1 MKKRER
7 KIFKKI
13 EDIRKKNN
21 KNWMDL
27 LRLSYE
33 SKPKETLIILSQI
46 IQKDQS
52 LVKLAKSLKKKNKKQ

>member
-52 LVKLAKSLKKKNKKQ
+52 LVKLAKSLKKRNKKQ

>member
-13 EDIRKKNN
+13 EDIRNKNN
-21 KNWMDL
+21 KNCMDL

-52 LVKLAKSLKKKNKKQ
+52 LVKLAKSLKKRNKKQ

>member
-52 LVKLAKSLKKKNKKQ
+52 LVKLAKSLKKRNKK

>member
-1 MKKRER
+1 MKKER
-7 KIFKKI
+7 KKIFKKI

-46 IQKDQS
+46 IQKT
-52 LVKLAKSLKKKNKKQ
+52 NH

>member
-27 LRLSYE
+27 LRLSR
-33 SKPKETLIILSQI
+33 SKLKETLIILSQI

-52 LVKLAKSLKKKNKKQ
+52 LVKLAKSLKKRNKKQ

>member
-13 EDIRKKNN
+13 EDIRTKNN

-52 LVKLAKSLKKKNKKQ
+52 LVKLAKSLKKRNKK